1 MTEKTTK
8 KSTAK
13 KIADKVVDAVS
24 EIGNQQIQEQDLM
37 KGKVP
42 QEPKQKP
49 VAETKAEPKV
59 ELGITLNNKDGISA
73 EEKDGKIIIS
83 FPNRKDI
90 NYAFNEKSIGLKN
103 ELAGFSD
110 SDLNNKLY
118 DREKLQQ
125 KSVAY
130 NITDLTPETATKIQG
145 AIETARAINAEIIS
159 ERDAAMDYFKSIADG
174 KEIRTY
180 GIPFKQAEN
189 KESGKM
195 EINPSWY
202 TGEIVQVGK
211 QLVCSIEIIDPEYGK
226 DKMCVRLIET
236 NKLPLTAQEYS
247 DKKNAAK
254 NHLGIKEENI
264 SKVEINGK
272 QQDIVK
278 DVKRYVAFSKGE
290 NGNNWHVSKITEYTP
305 KQEQAQTQAKAKKQV
320 HTMAR

>member
-8 KSTAK
+8 KSTVK

-24 EIGNQQIQEQDLM
+24 EIGNQQIQEQELM
-37 KGKVP
+37 QGKVP
-42 QEPKQKP
+42 QEPKQEP

-59 ELGITLNNKDGISA
+59 ETGIVLNSKDGISA

-103 ELAGFSD
+103 ELAGWANTDPS
-110 SDLNNKLY
+110 NKLY
-118 DREKLQQ
+118 EKEKLQQ
-125 KSVAY
+125 KSIAY
-130 NITDLTPETATKIQG
+130 NITDLTPETASKIQG
-145 AIETARAINAEIIS
+145 AIDSARAINAEAIA

-174 KEIRTY
+174 KEIKVF
-180 GIPFKQAEN
+180 GAPFKVIEKTEN
-189 KESGKM
+189 GQPTGDKEFKPSYFNADVVKAGKHLIGAV
-195 EINPSWY
+195 EGSTADAIY
-202 TGEIVQVGK
+202 
-211 QLVCSIEIIDPEYGK
+211 
-226 DKMCVRLIET
+226 VRLIET

-247 DKKNAAK
+247 DRENAVKK
-254 NHLGIKEENI
+254 HLGIKEDNVA
-264 SKVEINGK
+264 KVEINGK

-278 DVKRYVAFSKGE
+278 DVKRHIAFGSDW
-290 NGNNWHVSKITEYTP
+290 NISKINEYAP

>member
-24 EIGNQQIQEQDLM
+24 EIGNQQIQEQELIQ
-37 KGKVP
+37 GKVP
-42 QEPKQKP
+42 QEPKQEP

-59 ELGITLNNKDGISA
+59 ETGIVLNSKDGISA

-103 ELAGFSD
+103 ELAGWANTDPS
-110 SDLNNKLY
+110 NKLY
-118 DREKLQQ
+118 EKEKLQQ
-125 KSVAY
+125 KSIAY
-130 NITDLTPETATKIQG
+130 NITDLTPETASKIQG

-202 TGEIVQVGK
+202 TGC
-211 QLVCSIEIIDPEYGK
+211 LLYTSPSPR
-226 DKMCVRLIET
+226 DKRQSRM
-236 NKLPLTAQEYS
+236 PSSA
-247 DKKNAAK
+247 
-254 NHLGIKEENI
+254 
-264 SKVEINGK
+264 
-272 QQDIVK
+272 
-278 DVKRYVAFSKGE
+278 
-290 NGNNWHVSKITEYTP
+290 
-305 KQEQAQTQAKAKKQV
+305 
-320 HTMAR
+320 